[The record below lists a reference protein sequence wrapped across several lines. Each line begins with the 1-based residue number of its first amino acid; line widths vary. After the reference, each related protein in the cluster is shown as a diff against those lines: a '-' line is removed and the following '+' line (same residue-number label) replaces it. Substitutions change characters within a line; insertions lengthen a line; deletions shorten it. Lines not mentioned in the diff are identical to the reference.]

1 MSLVSEALKK
11 AQREA
16 ARREGRDKGLPEP
29 LVAGGQ
35 PWRARRGSRIPI
47 LVALA
52 AALLAV
58 AVGFL
63 YLASRS
69 GVEKPRDERHPELGP
84 ARPTEAEVGPAAPAQ
99 SAASPPAVPAAAP
112 LEAGSPA
119 PAPTRDPTEIDSTVE
134 RRAAAAAPTAPP
146 SESSEVPPPPNTVAS
161 APLSAPAPREATFV
175 RTARLASG
183 AEIRLGGIAWS
194 ETAPL
199 AYLNGKLLR
208 IGESATGARVERI
221 ERDRV
226 VLAAPEGRIVITL
239 R

>member
-29 LVAGGQ
+29 LVAGAQ
-35 PWRARRGSRIPI
+35 PWRARRGSRVPI
-47 LVALA
+47 LVVLA

-63 YLASRS
+63 YFASRS
-69 GVEKPRDERHPELGP
+69 GVEKPRDERHPERGP
-84 ARPTEAEVGPAAPAQ
+84 AKTTEAAVGPAPPAQ
-99 SAASPPAVPAAAP
+99 SAALPPAVPAAAP
-112 LEAGSPA
+112 VEVASPA
-119 PAPTRDPTEIDSTVE
+119 LEPTSDSAIGSHAT
-134 RRAAAAAPTAPP
+134 AAAPSRPP
-146 SESSEVPPPPNTVAS
+146 SEFPEASPPPAAVAE
-161 APLSAPAPREATFV
+161 APIVPSAPRESIFV

-183 AEIRLGGIAWS
+183 AEVRLGGIAWS

-208 IGESATGARVERI
+208 VGESATGARVERI